1 MRGPSLDLQRRILDR
16 IMSTPGAVWTP
27 IDFLDLGPRAAV
39 DKALQRLTAA
49 GDLRRVDRGL
59 YDKQRVSRL
68 TGKPNAPDARAVID
82 AVARRD
88 QIRLVVDGL
97 TAANDLGLTTAVPAR
112 VTALTDA
119 RLRPIR
125 LGNQRI
131 TFKQAAPS
139 RLYWAGR
146 PAMRVVQALYWLQD
160 VLMSDRDRVLARLAS
175 ILDDQKHGD
184 AIRGDLR
191 DGLHTLPIWMQ
202 SILRELLARGTDR
215 EGRRQ
220 ADDGDQHA
228 DDADDRHHDHG
239 DDDHAEVQHAH
250 DDRRAD
256 RRSGGRA
263 ERRSRRPRSVKQ

>member
-1 MRGPSLDLQRRILDR
+1 MRPLRGPSLDLQSRILER
-16 IMSTPGAVWTP
+16 VTSTPGAVWTP

-49 GDLRRVDRGL
+49 GNIRRVDRGL
-59 YDKQRVSRL
+59 YDKPRVNSL

-88 QIRLVVDGL
+88 QLRLVVDGL

-112 VTALTDA
+112 VSALTDA

-125 LGNQRI
+125 LGNQTI

-160 VLMSDRDRVLARLAS
+160 VLMSDRDRVLTRLAS
-175 ILDDQKHGD
+175 ILDDPKHGQT
-184 AIRGDLR
+184 IRDDLR
-191 DGLHTLPIWMQ
+191 GGLHTLPIWMQ
-202 SILRELLARGTDR
+202 SILRELLARASNRDS
-215 EGRRQ
+215 RRQ
-220 ADDGDQHA
+220 ADDMDQHA
-228 DDADDRHHDHG
+228 DDADGRHD
-239 DDDHAEVQHAH
+239 
-250 DDRRAD
+250 
-256 RRSGGRA
+256 
-263 ERRSRRPRSVKQ
+263 ERKSRRPRSVKQ

>member
-1 MRGPSLDLQRRILDR
+1 MAFDLRLSELYRIIRTNAMTMRGPSLDLQSRILDR
-16 IMSTPGAVWTP
+16 VMSTPGAVWTP

-59 YDKQRVSRL
+59 YDKPRVSNL

-220 ADDGDQHA
+220 ADDGD
-228 DDADDRHHDHG
+228 
-239 DDDHAEVQHAH
+239 
-250 DDRRAD
+250 
-256 RRSGGRA
+256 
-263 ERRSRRPRSVKQ
+263 